1 VESLALAHREGCDLC
16 GNSGFLGRTLALE
29 AMFPPEDQASRRS
42 ITEMMVSN
50 VTSSIIDVP
59 GTIYIP
65 RRASIVDL
73 IKRNAI
79 DANMGA
85 AMLIEEVASTTRSR
99 G

>member
-1 VESLALAHREGCDLC
+1 
-16 GNSGFLGRTLALE
+16 
-29 AMFPPEDQASRRS
+29 
-42 ITEMMVSN
+42 MMVSN
-50 VTSSIIDVP
+50 VTSSIVEVP

-73 IKRNAI
+73 IHRQAI

-85 AMLIEEVASTTRSR
+85 ALLIEEAASRQGGR